1 MEFNFSK
8 EEIALI
14 KQGLNSLEG
23 AEVEELLRKIDTDL
37 QVKEEDNYQ
46 MLHDFY
52 GAEKEFEV
60 VAVNEANQEKLED
73 IMYSYEDTNKLFY
86 DDENHTYSILE
97 DQMGCQVAVDSDDWE
112 EWLSNQG

>member
-23 AEVEELLRKIDTDL
+23 AEVEELLRKIDVDL

-60 VAVNEANQEKLED
+60 VEVNEANQEKLEE

-86 DDENHTYSILE
+86 DDNSQSYSILE
-97 DQMGCQVAVDSDDWE
+97 DQIGCQVAVNSDDWE

>member
-37 QVKEEDNYQ
+37 QVKDELNFK

-86 DDENHTYSILE
+86 DNENQTYSILE
-97 DQMGCQVAVDSDDWE
+97 DRMGYQVAVNSDDWE